1 MKSYK
6 QLTEEIRYQ
15 ISAYLKAGCTQTEIS
30 LFVGVHK
37 STISREIRRNSG
49 LRGYRPRQVQIKSL
63 DRRQLKSQSRIDQ
76 STWIR
81 VERMLCEDWSLEQV
95 SKRLV
100 DSGLASVSPE

>member
-6 QLTEEIRYQ
+6 KLTEEIRYQ
-15 ISAYLKAGCTQTEIS
+15 ISAYLKAGFTQTEIS
-30 LFVGVHK
+30 LSVGVHK